1 MKVEIVVESG
11 YAGLLIDLLLREVGM
26 LRDMAD
32 DADYEVERRDTL
44 LAEKAEIIKKLSET
58 QPRNKVTAT
67 KRGPGRPKKVGR
79 PKGSKTKK
87 KGVKQEVSK

>member
-1 MKVEIVVESG
+1 MKVEIAVDKLVVDIV
-11 YAGLLIDLLLREVGM
+11 IDLLAREVSI
-26 LRDMAD
+26 LRDECD
-32 DADYEVERRDTL
+32 DSDFEIERRDTL
-44 LAEKAEIIKKLSET
+44 LAEKAEIIKMLSAK
-58 QPRNKVTAT
+58 RNKVTPT

>member
-44 LAEKAEIIKKLSET
+44 LAEKAEIIKMLSAK
-58 QPRNKVTAT
+58 RNKVTAA
-67 KRGPGRPKKVGR
+67 KRGPGRPRKVGR

>member
-1 MKVEIVVESG
+1 MN
-11 YAGLLIDLLLREVGM
+11 
-26 LRDMAD
+26 RDMD
-32 DADYEVERRDTL
+32 KFGLTEKLLHFMVEEVDRMRDVLNDLGEEIEYKDQL
-44 LAEKAEIIKKLSET
+44 LAEKAEIIKMLSAK
-58 QPRNKVTAT
+58 RNKVTPT